1 MRPSFPL
8 ASDPSIA
15 LSAPSGH
22 ARSLAEA
29 RALHPKAGALAAGF
43 APEIFDDMEDA
54 LARHG
59 EAVAAGCA
67 EIVPVF
73 EGVAGPGK
81 PLARGGT
88 RRWPNPRPERALRW
102 RVVVRY
108 WPIPALRAPA
118 PGGPLPR
125 RREAPAPKLRPQSP
139 EGRLRP
145 FKPQAPL
152 DFGLFAGDY
161 EVPARG
167 DPDLLI
173 PDE

>member
-8 ASDPSIA
+8 ANDPATA
-15 LSAPSGH
+15 LSAPAGR

-29 RALHPKAGALAAGF
+29 RALHAGAKELAAGF
-43 APEIFDDMEDA
+43 GPGTFSDVAEAI
-54 LARHG
+54 ARHG
-59 EAVAAGCA
+59 EAVAAGYA

-81 PLARGGT
+81 PLARGGNK
-88 RRWPNPRPERALRW
+88 RWPIPRPPRALRW
-102 RVVVRY
+102 RIVVRY
-108 WPIPALRAPA
+108 WPIPAVETPVA
-118 PGGPLPR
+118 R
-125 RREAPAPKLRPQSP
+125 RRAAASPKLRPESP

-145 FKPQAPL
+145 VKPQAPL

-161 EVPARG
+161 EVPARD